1 MSDIADRLI
10 DCIRGYGSC
19 AVAMSAG
26 VDSTVVA
33 KAAHLALGDRAVAF
47 TGVSDSLA
55 GGELDE
61 AQRMAELIGIRHV
74 ALQTNEF
81 ADPNYLK
88 NAPDRCYFCKT
99 ELYTA
104 MERAAGKYGLAV
116 IVNGANSDDLGDYR
130 PGMTAAAEHEVRS
143 PLVECGL
150 NKQAV
155 RALAA
160 EWELPIWDK
169 PAAPCLSSRVAYGEE
184 VTPQRLKMIDAAER
198 FLRGHGL
205 REVRV
210 RYHRGDMARVEA
222 PADAIPLLAADPLRT
237 ELIAELK
244 RLGFKYV
251 ALDLEGFRSGSQN
264 LVLVSPE
271 TVSRTASAA
280 RR

>member
-1 MSDIADRLI
+1 MSDIAERLI
-10 DCIRGYGSC
+10 DCLRGYGSC

-33 KAAHLALGDRAVAF
+33 KAARLALGDRAIAF
-47 TGVSDSLA
+47 TGVSHSLA
-55 GGELDE
+55 QGEFEE
-61 AQRMAELIGIRHV
+61 AQQLAELIGIRHV
-74 ALQTNEF
+74 ALETHEF

-104 MERAAGKYGLAV
+104 MQRAAGQFGLAV
-116 IVNGANSDDLGDYR
+116 IVNGANVDDLGDYR

-143 PLVECGL
+143 PLVECGF

-184 VTPQRLKMIDAAER
+184 VTPERLAMIDAAER
-198 FLRGHGL
+198 FLRSQGL
-205 REVRV
+205 RELRV

-222 PADAIPLLAADPLRT
+222 PAESIPQLCSEPMRS

-251 ALDLEGFRSGSQN
+251 TLDLEGFRSGSQN
-264 LVLVSPE
+264 LVLIPADAL
-271 TVSRTASAA
+271 T
-280 RR
+280 